1 MKKIRK
7 DVTLPLLQ
15 AYVVYEGVLQ
25 DILQH
30 DERRKR
36 MTDQE
41 LKETIYHS
49 PDEGFRQI
57 FEKYHGYVYTIV
69 FQILR
74 GAGSSRD
81 VEDCVVDVFSDVIM
95 RYDPNREGSV
105 QGFIGTLARNKA
117 ISLRRALT
125 AKDWYSVSI
134 EDMDQELT
142 SDQNV
147 QEQTELSET
156 ASILIDKVKE
166 LGEPDSTIIIQK
178 YFFDRNSREI
188 ANIVGLS
195 PAAVR
200 VRCGRAIKKLRKL
213 LEDMDI
219 SF

>member
-1 MKKIRK
+1 
-7 DVTLPLLQ
+7 
-15 AYVVYEGVLQ
+15 
-25 DILQH
+25 
-30 DERRKR
+30 

-49 PDEGFRQI
+49 PDEGFRLI

-81 VEDCVVDVFSDVIM
+81 VDDCVVDVFSDVIM

-117 ISLRRALT
+117 INLRRALLS
-125 AKDWYSVSI
+125 KNWCSVSI
-134 EDMDQELT
+134 DDMDQELP
-142 SDQNV
+142 SDQDV

-156 ASILIDKVKE
+156 AGILIDRVRE

-188 ANIVGLS
+188 GKIVGLS

-200 VRCGRAIKKLRKL
+200 VRCGRAVKRLRKI
-213 LEDMDI
+213 LEDLDI